1 MNWIVNTFRT
11 SIGKKLLMALSGA
24 CFIGF
29 LLGHLGGNT
38 TLYFGKEAFNSYA
51 EHLHALGILVNIA
64 EISLLTLLFIH
75 VVTGV
80 TLFFQN
86 LSARPQRYVVDKRAG
101 GRTWA
106 SATMPYTGVLILIF
120 VIFHLINFHFV
131 EKTLDNTIFD
141 IVSKTFAQPGFII
154 FYIIAMIIVAL
165 HVSHGF
171 WSLFQTLGANHPKYM
186 PIITKVGII
195 LSLIFGI
202 GFGLLP
208 IYIPF
213 IAS

>member
-1 MNWIVNTFRT
+1 MNWIINTFGT
-11 SIGKKLLMALSGA
+11 SIGKKLLMAFTGA

-38 TLYFGKEAFNSYA
+38 TLYFGKEIFNSYA
-51 EHLHALGILVNIA
+51 EHLHALGIFVNIA
-64 EISLLTLLFIH
+64 EISLLTLLVIH
-75 VVTGV
+75 VVTGI

-86 LSARPQRYVVDKRAG
+86 LAARPQRYAVSKKAG

-106 SATMPYTGVLILIF
+106 SATMPYTGVVILIF

-141 IVSKTFAQPGFII
+141 IVSTTFAQPGFMV
-154 FYIIAMIIVAL
+154 FYIVAMIVVAF

-195 LSLIFGI
+195 LSLVFGI

-208 IYIPF
+208 IYVPL

>member
-1 MNWIVNTFRT
+1 MNWIINTFGT

-38 TLYFGKEAFNSYA
+38 TLYFGKEVFNSYA

-64 EISLLTLLFIH
+64 EISLLTLLVIH
-75 VVTGV
+75 VSTGI

-86 LSARPQRYVVDKRAG
+86 LSARPQRYAVDKRAG

-141 IVSKTFAQPGFII
+141 IVATTFAQPSYMA
-154 FYIIAMIIVAL
+154 FYIIAMIVVAF

-195 LSLIFGI
+195 LSLVFGI

-208 IYIPF
+208 IFVPL

>member
-1 MNWIVNTFRT
+1 MNWIVNTFGT
-11 SIGKKLLMALSGA
+11 SIGKKLLMSLSGA

-38 TLYFGKEAFNSYA
+38 TLYFGKEIFNSYA

-64 EISLLTLLFIH
+64 EISLLTLLVIH

-86 LSARPQRYVVDKRAG
+86 LSARPQRYAVDKRAG

-131 EKTLDNTIFD
+131 EKTVDNTIFD
-141 IVSKTFAQPGFII
+141 IVSKTFAQPGFMI

-186 PIITKVGII
+186 PIITKAGII

>member
-1 MNWIVNTFRT
+1 MNWIMNTFGT
-11 SIGKKLLMALSGA
+11 SIGKKLLMAFSGA

-38 TLYFGKEAFNSYA
+38 TLYFGKEIFNSYA

-64 EISLLTLLFIH
+64 EIALLTLLVIH
-75 VVTGV
+75 VVTGIV
-80 TLFFQN
+80 LFFQN
-86 LSARPQRYVVDKRAG
+86 LGARPQRYAVNKKAG
-101 GRTWA
+101 GRTWG
-106 SATMPYTGVLILIF
+106 SATMPYTGVLILCFI
-120 VIFHLINFHFV
+120 ILHLINFHFV
-131 EKTLDNTIFD
+131 DKTHDNTIFD
-141 IVSKTFAQPGFII
+141 IVSKTFAQPSYMAIYI
-154 FYIIAMIIVAL
+154 FAMIVVAL

-186 PIITKVGII
+186 PIITKIGIV
-195 LSLIFGI
+195 LSLVFGF

-208 IYIPF
+208 ICVPL

>member
-1 MNWIVNTFRT
+1 M
-11 SIGKKLLMALSGA
+11 SLSGA

-38 TLYFGKEAFNSYA
+38 TLYFGKEIFNSYA

-64 EISLLTLLFIH
+64 EISLLTLLVIH

-86 LSARPQRYVVDKRAG
+86 LSARPQRYAVDKRAG

-131 EKTLDNTIFD
+131 EKTVDNTIFD
-141 IVSKTFAQPGFII
+141 IVSKTFAQPGFMI

-186 PIITKVGII
+186 PIITKAGII

>member
-1 MNWIVNTFRT
+1 MNWIVNTFGT

-64 EISLLTLLFIH
+64 EISLLTLLVIH

-86 LSARPQRYVVDKRAG
+86 LSARPQRYAVDKRAG

-141 IVSKTFAQPGFII
+141 IVSKTFAQPGFMI

-195 LSLIFGI
+195 LSLVFGI

-208 IYIPF
+208 ICVPF